1 VSPASQ
7 IAEIMTKLETPSL
20 SGIVVVQGDTNSVL
34 AAALTAVKK
43 GLPVAHVE
51 AGLRSR
57 DWRMPE
63 EHNRR
68 MVDHISNVLFAP
80 TAESAR
86 NLLDEH
92 VFGKTFVVGNTVIDA
107 VLQHMPLAE
116 RKSKVLDSVRFSE
129 YVLATF
135 HRAEN
140 VDDRTTLTG
149 IVEGLLEAHMPIMFP
164 LHPRTRKRLIEFN
177 LYQKL
182 ESSKNV
188 QILSPQ
194 GYLDFL
200 LLMKHCRFIITDS
213 GGIQEEA
220 TSPSISKRTLVA
232 RHSTE
237 RPEAIV
243 AGHAELLE
251 LKANSISDQ
260 MKKEWNRDFRAA
272 NVSPYGD
279 GTTSRKIIGILAKEP
294 RQAFLTDPTITTK
307 QSRGFS
313 LTD

>member
-1 VSPASQ
+1 
-7 IAEIMTKLETPSL
+7 
-20 SGIVVVQGDTNSVL
+20 
-34 AAALTAVKK
+34 
-43 GLPVAHVE
+43 
-51 AGLRSR
+51 
-57 DWRMPE
+57 
-63 EHNRR
+63 
-68 MVDHISNVLFAP
+68 
-80 TAESAR
+80 
-86 NLLDEH
+86 
-92 VFGKTFVVGNTVIDA
+92 
-107 VLQHMPLAE
+107 
-116 RKSKVLDSVRFSE
+116 
-129 YVLATF
+129 
-135 HRAEN
+135 
-140 VDDRTTLTG
+140 
-149 IVEGLLEAHMPIMFP
+149 
-164 LHPRTRKRLIEFN
+164 
-177 LYQKL
+177 
-182 ESSKNV
+182 V